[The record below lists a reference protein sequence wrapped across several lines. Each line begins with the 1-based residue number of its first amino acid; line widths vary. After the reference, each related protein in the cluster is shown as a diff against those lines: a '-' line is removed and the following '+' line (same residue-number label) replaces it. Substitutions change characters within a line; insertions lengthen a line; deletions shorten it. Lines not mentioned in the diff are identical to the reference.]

1 MIKNMQNIKII
12 FIDLDGTLTDSNKLI
27 SPNSLKIIRKVIEKN
42 ITIVLCSGRTNSYV
56 INYANQIGN
65 LKYIISSNGAEIF
78 DIIDNSDVFKNCL
91 SFANVQKLWKYSLDN
106 NFELLINTQNA
117 RYTNM
122 PLKDKDDT
130 SKIFIKSIKHLKSTD
145 IYQIV
150 VSSDDYNKMCELKKF
165 IQSTKDLTIKNISHS
180 FLNKEE
186 NKSYFF
192 DIVNSNT
199 SKGNAI
205 QNLLQYLNISKK
217 HTLCFG
223 DSINDCDMFKVCE
236 FKVAMKNSVPE
247 LKQLA
252 NYITLSNDEDGVA
265 YFIENNILKNR

>member
-1 MIKNMQNIKII
+1 MENIKII
-12 FIDLDGTLTDSNKLI
+12 FIDLDGTLTDSNKSI
-27 SPNSLKIIRKVIEKN
+27 STNSLEIIREVMREDIK
-42 ITIVLCSGRTNSYV
+42 IVLCSGRTNSYV

-65 LKYIISSNGAEIF
+65 LRYVISSNGAEIF
-78 DIIDNSDVFKNCL
+78 DLINNSDIFKNCL
-91 SFANVQKLWKYSLDN
+91 SFSNVQKLWKYALDN

-130 SKIFIKSIKHLKSTD
+130 SKIPIKNIDFLKSTD

-150 VSSDDYNKMCELKKF
+150 ISSDDYDKMCKLKDF
-165 IQSTKDLTIKNISHS
+165 IQSTRNLTIKNISHS
-180 FLNKEE
+180 FLNKEK
-186 NKSYFF
+186 NKTYFF
-192 DIVNSNT
+192 DIVNYNT

-205 QNLLQYLNISKK
+205 QNLLQNLDIPKQK
-217 HTLCFG
+217 TLCFG
-223 DSINDCDMFKVCE
+223 DSVNDCDMFKVCE
-236 FKVAMKNSVPE
+236 FKVAMKNSVLE

-265 YFIENNILKNR
+265 YFIKKYILKK